1 MPSTET
7 LRVRNC
13 IYITIILY
21 FYLELRLKSVSLNIL
36 RLELIKPNGTVI
48 LLDLDIIKKNYLII
62 INLPWGITLS

>member
-48 LLDLDIIKKNYLII
+48 LLDLDIIKKTI
-62 INLPWGITLS
+62 

>member
-36 RLELIKPNGTVI
+36 RLELIKPNGSVI
-48 LLDLDIIKKNYLII
+48 LLDLDIIKKTI
-62 INLPWGITLS
+62 

>member
-7 LRVRNC
+7 LLVRNC

-36 RLELIKPNGTVI
+36 RLELIKPNRTVI
-48 LLDLDIIKKNYLII
+48 LLDLDIIIKLSNY
-62 INLPWGITLS
+62 T

>member
-1 MPSTET
+1 MSSTET

-48 LLDLDIIKKNYLII
+48 LLDLDIIKKTI
-62 INLPWGITLS
+62 

>member
-21 FYLELRLKSVSLNIL
+21 FYLEIRLKSVSLNIL

-48 LLDLDIIKKNYLII
+48 LLDLDIIKKTI
-62 INLPWGITLS
+62 

>member
-7 LRVRNC
+7 LRVGNC

-48 LLDLDIIKKNYLII
+48 LLDLDIIKKTI
-62 INLPWGITLS
+62 

>member
-36 RLELIKPNGTVI
+36 RLEMIKPNGTVI
-48 LLDLDIIKKNYLII
+48 LLDLDIIKKTI
-62 INLPWGITLS
+62 

>member
-36 RLELIKPNGTVI
+36 RLELIKPNRTVI
-48 LLDLDIIKKNYLII
+48 LLDLDIIIKLSNY
-62 INLPWGITLS
+62 T

>member
-48 LLDLDIIKKNYLII
+48 VLDLDIIKKTI
-62 INLPWGITLS
+62 

>member
-1 MPSTET
+1 MSSTET
-7 LRVRNC
+7 LRARNC

-48 LLDLDIIKKNYLII
+48 LLDLDIIKKTI
-62 INLPWGITLS
+62 

>member
-13 IYITIILY
+13 IYITIMLY

-48 LLDLDIIKKNYLII
+48 LLDLDIIKKTI
-62 INLPWGITLS
+62 